1 MEVEMSEIQVYLCNR
16 DKWWVVLIQG
26 ILFFLFG
33 IVLLI
38 WPGQTAV
45 LFMQITGVFLI
56 VSNIVQLFHWNEL
69 RPGKS
74 PAFVGG
80 MSIVTSLLGIIL
92 GVFILLLPVHS
103 MFIVF
108 IMIGIWLFMGGVMN
122 IFFVAKRNSIYP
134 DQKGSI
140 FYGIMMIVLAVLFV
154 LFPLMGAMS
163 AIILIGIYS
172 ILIGFYIM
180 FSAFNIKKDCSKLA

>member
-1 MEVEMSEIQVYLCNR
+1 MSEIQVYLCNR
-16 DKWWVVLIQG
+16 NKWWIVLIQG

-33 IVLLI
+33 IAILV

-45 LFMQITGVFLI
+45 LFMQITGIFLI

-103 MFIVF
+103 MLIVF
-108 IMIGIWLFMGGVMN
+108 IMIGVWLFMGGVMN

-134 DQKGSI
+134 HQKGSI
-140 FYGIMMIVLAVLFV
+140 FYGIMMIVLAILFV
-154 LFPLMGAMS
+154 LFPMTGVMS
-163 AIILIGIYS
+163 TIILIGIYS
-172 ILIGFYIM
+172 ILIALYIV
-180 FSAFNIKKDCSKLA
+180 FSAFHIKQGCSSPE